1 MKDDSDDEEK
11 QQNFYVENRF
21 MKTIGLCESVKILAD
36 RKTEVQIG
44 LAKSELPYKE

>member
-44 LAKSELPYKE
+44 LAKSELPY